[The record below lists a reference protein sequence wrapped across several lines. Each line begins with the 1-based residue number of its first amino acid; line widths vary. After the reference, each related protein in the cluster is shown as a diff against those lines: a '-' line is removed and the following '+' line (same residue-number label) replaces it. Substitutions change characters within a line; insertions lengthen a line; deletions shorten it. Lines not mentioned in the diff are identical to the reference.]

1 MIKLMPLIR
10 ISYRSALLILLII
23 SGSFL
28 TLIVQRGTMPRRG
41 LASHITCWWHQCVL
55 QILGIKVNVCGTAAD
70 SATLFVANHLS
81 WLDIHLIGS
90 HIPVR
95 FLSKAEVKDWPLFG
109 WLASRAGTLY
119 IPRGSKSASANANRI
134 MQQTLRDDQHV
145 VLFPEGT
152 TSDGNIKC
160 FHGRLM
166 QSAIDAQCLI
176 QPVAIR
182 YPDSK
187 GNPVDAAVL
196 YTGNTRFM
204 ESVKNVMAAKNL
216 TAELHFLEPINPQN
230 MNLMELASYTE
241 ERIKK
246 LVREGREEP
255 LNLN

>member
-1 MIKLMPLIR
+1 MIKLIPLIR
-10 ISYRSALLILLII
+10 IGYRAVLLILLII
-23 SGSFL
+23 LGSLL
-28 TLIVQRGTMPRRG
+28 TLILPRGTMPRRG
-41 LASHITCWWHQCVL
+41 LTSHITCWWHRRVL
-55 QILGIKVNVCGTAAD
+55 QILGIKVNSYGTAAN

-90 HIPVR
+90 RLPVR
-95 FLSKAEVKDWPLFG
+95 FLSKAEVKDWPVFG

-119 IPRGSKSASANANRI
+119 IPRGTKSASANAIRI

-145 VLFPEGT
+145 ALFPEGT
-152 TSDGNIKC
+152 TSDGNIKR

-166 QSAIDAQCLI
+166 QSAIDAECLI
-176 QPVAIR
+176 QPVAIQ

-187 GNPVDAAVL
+187 GNPVDTAVL
-196 YTGNTRFM
+196 YTGDTTFM

-230 MNLMELASYTE
+230 MNPVELASYTE

-246 LVREGREEP
+246 IVRKGREKGK
-255 LNLN
+255 NK

>member
-1 MIKLMPLIR
+1 MTMIR

-23 SGSFL
+23 LGSLL

-41 LASHITCWWHQCVL
+41 LASRLTCWWHQRLL
-55 QILGIKVNVCGTAAD
+55 QALGIKVHIYGTAAD
-70 SATLFVANHLS
+70 SATLIIANHLS

-90 HIPVR
+90 RLPVR
-95 FLSKAEVKDWPLFG
+95 FLSKAEVKDWPVFG
-109 WLASRAGTLY
+109 WLANRAGTLY
-119 IPRGSKSASANANRI
+119 IPRGTKSASANANRI

-152 TSDGNIKC
+152 TSDGNIKR

-182 YPDSK
+182 YPDNK

-216 TAELHFLEPINPQN
+216 TAELHFLEPIDPQN
-230 MNLMELASYTE
+230 MSPVELASYTE
-241 ERIKK
+241 ERITT
-246 LVREGREEP
+246 LVREGRR
-255 LNLN
+255 